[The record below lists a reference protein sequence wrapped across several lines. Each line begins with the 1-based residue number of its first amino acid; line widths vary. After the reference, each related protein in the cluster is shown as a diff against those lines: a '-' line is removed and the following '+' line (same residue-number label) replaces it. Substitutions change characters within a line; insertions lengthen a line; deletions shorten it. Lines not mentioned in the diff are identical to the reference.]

1 MKLLVLVVGAGGQ
14 LGEAMADGLSARH
27 EVITRTRADLDVT
40 NAPAVQQQVAAICPD
55 VIVNCTAYTNVDGAE
70 DAPETALAVN
80 AWAPRAMAR
89 AAIDID
95 ATLVHFSTDFVFDG
109 TTDRPYREDDAPN
122 PRGTYAMTKL
132 LGEWFT
138 AAAPRHYVLRV
149 ESLFGGPRAKSSVDL
164 IFDGIQAGRAVRA
177 FSDRTVSPSFVEDVV
192 LTTSAVIDQR
202 PPYGLYHCVNSG
214 HATWLDVAHEI
225 ARIVD
230 RPGATIEAVP
240 MANAGLKAPR
250 PKFAA
255 LANEK
260 LRAAGIALP
269 TWQNALERYSR
280 MRAGAAAP

>member
-40 NAPAVQQQVAAICPD
+40 DAPAVQQQIAAICPD

-70 DAPETALAVN
+70 DAPDVALAVN

-89 AAIDID
+89 AATDID
-95 ATLVHFSTDFVFDG
+95 ATFVHFSTDFVFDG
-109 TTDRPYREDDAPN
+109 TTDRPYREEDAPN
-122 PRGTYAMTKL
+122 PRGTYAMSKL
-132 LGEWFT
+132 LGEWFA

-164 IFDGIQAGRAVRA
+164 IFDGIQAGRPVRA

-192 LTTSAVIDQR
+192 LTTSSVIDQR

-225 ARIVD
+225 ARIAEQ
-230 RPGATIEAVP
+230 PGAAIEAVP

-255 LANEK
+255 LANDK
-260 LRAAGIALP
+260 LRAAGITLP

-280 MRAGAAAP
+280 MRAGAAAS